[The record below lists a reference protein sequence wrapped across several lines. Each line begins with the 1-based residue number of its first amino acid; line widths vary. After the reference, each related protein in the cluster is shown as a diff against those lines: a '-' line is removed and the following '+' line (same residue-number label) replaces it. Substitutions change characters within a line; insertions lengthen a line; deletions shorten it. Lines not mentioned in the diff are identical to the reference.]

1 MHNMKPLPKLILTCL
16 ALALICA
23 WAFFVNA
30 CSKRE
35 AQLSTGEVL
44 AAAQVQQI
52 LPGFAGDT
60 AYATVRSEGLPVL
73 YQNFRDVLNKQGLVH
88 WDSRYDCNHFAALFV
103 ALSQAKY
110 TVAAWHGNT
119 KAQTL
124 ALAEV
129 WYRPGAG
136 AGGHAIVA
144 AVTERGLL
152 FLEPQTGKEIPL
164 TAAERRTIYLCKW

>member
-1 MHNMKPLPKLILTCL
+1 MLLTLVCV
-16 ALALICA
+16 

-35 AQLSTGEVL
+35 TQLSTGAVL

-60 AYATVRSEGLPVL
+60 AYATVQSSGLPEI
-73 YQNFRDVLNKQGLVH
+73 YQNFRAVLNQQGLVK
-88 WDSRYDCNHFAALFV
+88 WDERYDCNHFAALYV
-103 ALSQAKY
+103 ALAQSQY
-110 TVAAWHGNT
+110 TVAAWHSNT

-136 AGGHAIVA
+136 AVGHAIVA

-152 FLEPQTGKEIPL
+152 FLEPQNGQEISL